1 MNAFFPRS
9 FLIDR
14 PVVDSARGVFIRDR
28 DGREYLDGCSGAIVS
43 NLGHGVP
50 EIEAAITDQLGR
62 VAFAHTSQFWSEPAL
77 ELATMLIDMA
87 PAGFRQD
94 GRAYLTSGGSESVE
108 TSIKL
113 ARSYFVETGESDRHI
128 LVSRRQ
134 SYHGSTTGALS
145 ATGHPARRA
154 PYLPILKTPHH
165 IAPVY
170 KYRCPCGVSP
180 CKNEACDIAA
190 ADDLERALE
199 TLGPEKVMAF
209 IAEPIAGAALG
220 AAVPGDA
227 YWKRI
232 REICTTYGILLIV
245 DEVMVGLGRTGSDF
259 AIDRFGV
266 EPDIIVLGKG
276 LAAGYQPLGAV
287 LASSRIVE
295 AIKKSSGFFEH
306 GFTYNGHPVAAAAGR
321 AALSYL
327 KQKDLSAA
335 VKSRES
341 ELFATLSFL
350 KNNPIVGDIRGRGFL
365 AGIELVRDR
374 DTKKPFDST
383 ARIARRLAYR
393 AEEAGLLVYPGSG
406 FLEGGG
412 GDHIMIAPP
421 FTISSSE
428 LQELG
433 QRLKKAFE
441 ATVNET
447 QS

>member
-9 FLIDR
+9 FLVDR
-14 PVVDSARGVFIRDR
+14 PVVDSARGVFIKDR

-50 EIEAAITDQLGR
+50 EIETAINAQLAR

-77 ELATMLIDMA
+77 ELAAMLIEMA
-87 PAGFRQD
+87 PAGFRPD

-113 ARSYFVETGESDRHI
+113 ARSYFVETGEPDRHI

-170 KYRCPCGVSP
+170 KYRCPCGDSP
-180 CKNEACDIAA
+180 CQNEKCDIAA
-190 ADDLERALE
+190 ADDLEKAIH
-199 TLGPEKVMAF
+199 TLGRKNVMAF

-220 AAVPGDA
+220 AAVPGEA

-232 REICTTYGILLIV
+232 REICTTHGILLIV

-259 AIDRFGV
+259 AIEQFGV

-287 LASSRIVE
+287 LASSRIIE
-295 AIKKSSGFFEH
+295 AIKNGSGFFEH

-321 AALSYL
+321 AALSLL

-335 VKSRES
+335 VRSREK

-350 KNNPIVGDIRGRGFL
+350 KDCPIVGDIRGRGFL

-374 DTKKPFDST
+374 DTKEPFDASVKL
-383 ARIARRLAYR
+383 ARRLASQ
-393 AEEAGLLVYPGSG
+393 AEKAGLLVYPGSG

-421 FTISSSE
+421 FTISTSE

-433 QRLKKAFE
+433 RRLKTAFD
-441 ATVNET
+441 AIACQT
-447 QS
+447 